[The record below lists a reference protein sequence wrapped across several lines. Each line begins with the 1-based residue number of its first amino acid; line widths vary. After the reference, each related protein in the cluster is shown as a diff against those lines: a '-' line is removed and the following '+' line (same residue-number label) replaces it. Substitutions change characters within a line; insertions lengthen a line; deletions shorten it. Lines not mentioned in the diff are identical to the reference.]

1 MKKIILLLVILGV
14 ITIGGSVLISKDKVS
29 PDELT
34 RPWLEVVQPKVFEL
48 AANQKDKVRE
58 LFTGD
63 ELSEGAVVEVVT
75 GGLANIHFPDGSV
88 ARLDGG
94 TKLVIEKGSFDP
106 KEETLSVRLNLILGR
121 VWSKIIKLTTPE
133 SHWEVKTSTAV
144 ATVRGTSFGVE
155 YGVDGKFSVMGY
167 ENSVEVTAIDPD
179 GKFNLERI
187 KLLVEPGKFLEIRKE
202 TIAELKKRIANND
215 IKEAATSIMSATGA
229 VLLEVKA
236 APQAVLDR
244 VWIKR
249 GIAED
254 GLIDEMIL
262 RIRQTVTDEAA
273 VRLEIRREVRS
284 KLMEIIKERQGDP
297 FDATQPVSSEPAK
310 ETVTNT
316 VAPVNTSITAPVNT
330 APSAITQPSNT
341 TITPVNVAP
350 TPTVKPIALS
360 VTNPSESIAN
370 PLKDGTII
378 NFRAIASY
386 SDGSTADVTAL
397 AKWQVN
403 GGVGVIE
410 KPGVFVARWT
420 AALGDFGRGWVSVWW
435 QDAKTAVNLFA
446 ESSEFT
452 IERLRT
458 EEIIPNNS
466 TGTAQ

>member
-1 MKKIILLLVILGV
+1 MKKIILLLVVLGIIAV
-14 ITIGGSVLISKDKVS
+14 GGSVLISKNKVS

-48 AANQKDKVRE
+48 AVNQKDKVRE

-63 ELSEGAVVEVVT
+63 ELAEGAAVEVAT
-75 GGLANIHFPDGSV
+75 GGSANIHFPDGSV

-106 KEETLSVRLNLILGR
+106 KAETLSVRLNLIFGR

-155 YGVDGKFSVMGY
+155 YGADGKFSVTGY

-236 APQAVLDR
+236 APQAMLER

-249 GIAED
+249 GIEQD
-254 GLIDEMIL
+254 GLIDEMIR
-262 RIRQTVTDEAA
+262 RIRQAVTDEAE
-273 VRLEIRREVRS
+273 VRMEIRKDLRDRFMELINIRREALLNIPEV
-284 KLMEIIKERQGDP
+284 IIDAVKDVIETKP
-297 FDATQPVSSEPAK
+297 TATQPVNTDTNLAP
-310 ETVTNT
+310 TNNTQTPVT
-316 VAPVNTSITAPVNT
+316 
-330 APSAITQPSNT
+330 TQP
-341 TITPVNVAP
+341 PVNVAP

-360 VTNPSESIAN
+360 VTNPSESIAK

-386 SDGSTADVTAL
+386 SDGSTVDVTSL

-420 AALGDFGRGWVSVWW
+420 ADLGDFGSGWVSAWW
-435 QDAKTAVNLFA
+435 QDAKTGVNLFA

-458 EEIIPNNS
+458 EEIIPSNS